1 MTRLNSLA
9 LALLAAVAAG
19 CVVGP
24 DYEPP
29 DFGKEAEFSDIVRS
43 DGVAVA
49 DEAVANDAWWESFGD
64 PVLTALV
71 DQAIANSPDIRAAT
85 ARLDEAQALRQLAL
99 GGTRPALDA
108 NAAASRSRQS
118 EVANLPPA
126 APTLFSLFESGLSA
140 AWEPDL
146 FGRLRRDVEASSALL
161 GASVEDRRSVLL
173 VTLSELAL
181 NYADLRSAQRQ
192 RNVAVDNT
200 AIARKTLE
208 LTVLLHGQELASELD
223 LVQARADL
231 TESEAAQAEFSAA
244 EHGAAAR
251 IAVLLGEEPSSVVPR
266 LAAASE
272 HELRAPRI
280 PVGLA
285 SELLERRPD
294 IRAAERRLAAA
305 SAEIGVETAARF
317 PRFDLTGTLGSGAVD
332 LADLFSSPSE
342 AWSIAGALRWPLFDG
357 GRRRAAVD
365 AASARFNARL
375 SEYEVA
381 VLRAFGDAEAAFAS
395 YVFATKER
403 RLLARARADRQR
415 ALELSRLRFETEL
428 DDLFP
433 VLDAQRQL
441 LSLDSQTALAER
453 AELIAAVNVY
463 RALGGGW
470 RSAEAQLLTA
480 ESP

>member
-1 MTRLNSLA
+1 M
-9 LALLAAVAAG
+9 
-19 CVVGP
+19 
-24 DYEPP
+24 
-29 DFGKEAEFSDIVRS
+29 
-43 DGVAVA
+43 
-49 DEAVANDAWWESFGD
+49 
-64 PVLTALV
+64 
-71 DQAIANSPDIRAAT
+71 
-85 ARLDEAQALRQLAL
+85 
-99 GGTRPALDA
+99 
-108 NAAASRSRQS
+108 
-118 EVANLPPA
+118 
-126 APTLFSLFESGLSA
+126 
-140 AWEPDL
+140 
-146 FGRLRRDVEASSALL
+146 
-161 GASVEDRRSVLL
+161 EDRRSVLL

-200 AIARKTLE
+200 RIAQKTLE
-208 LTVLLHGQELASELD
+208 LTMLLYDQALASELD
-223 LVQARADL
+223 LVQARADV

-244 EHGAAAR
+244 EYGAAAR
-251 IAVLLGEEPSSVVPR
+251 IAVLLGEEPGGVIPR
-266 LAAASE
+266 LAASSE
-272 HELRAPRI
+272 HGLRAPRI

-294 IRAAERRLAAA
+294 VRAAERRLAAA
-305 SAEIGVETAARF
+305 SAEIGVEAAARF
-317 PRFDLTGTLGSGAVD
+317 PQFDLTGALGSGAVD
-332 LADLFSSPSE
+332 VADLFSSPSE

-375 SEYEVA
+375 SEYEGS
-381 VLRAFGDAEAAFAS
+381 VLRALSDAEAAFAG

-403 RLLARARADRQR
+403 ELLERAHADRTR

-441 LSLDSQTALAER
+441 LALDSQTALAER

-470 RSAEAQLLTA
+470 QSAEERLLTA